1 MTSTLSGL
9 RIVITGANTGIG
21 RVTAEV
27 LAGKGATLV
36 LAGRSEERT
45 APVVEAITKAGGTA
59 RFIRLDLGDLRQ
71 VDEVGHA
78 LAAGD
83 EPVDILINN
92 AGLAGARGLTND
104 GFELAFGTNHL
115 GHFLLTEHLLPKL
128 RASSYGGRIVNVASR
143 AHLRAAGIPWGDLRR
158 STPSTTGLPEYGVS
172 KLANVLHAKDL
183 ATRPENGGI
192 LAVSLHPGVIAS
204 DVWREVPS
212 PLRWVM
218 KLFMKSNEE
227 GAETTLHCA
236 TAPREQL
243 ENGGYYVDSARG
255 SESAVAR
262 DAALP
267 GELRRR
273 SEEWLAS
280 YRR

>member
-1 MTSTLSGL
+1 
-9 RIVITGANTGIG
+9 
-21 RVTAEV
+21 
-27 LAGKGATLV
+27 
-36 LAGRSEERT
+36 
-45 APVVEAITKAGGTA
+45 
-59 RFIRLDLGDLRQ
+59 
-71 VDEVGHA
+71 
-78 LAAGD
+78 
-83 EPVDILINN
+83 
-92 AGLAGARGLTND
+92 
-104 GFELAFGTNHL
+104 
-115 GHFLLTEHLLPKL
+115 
-128 RASSYGGRIVNVASR
+128 
-143 AHLRAAGIPWGDLRR
+143 
-158 STPSTTGLPEYGVS
+158 
-172 KLANVLHAKDL
+172 
-183 ATRPENGGI
+183 
-192 LAVSLHPGVIAS
+192 
-204 DVWREVPS
+204 
-212 PLRWVM
+212 M